1 MYLELWK
8 TKTKNGY
15 LGVSKNRATPNHP
28 SQKQPW
34 LGIETKKSSVTKG
47 GFRHPYI
54 SHYTS
59 ILSALYHLYIP
70 IFVSESQI
78 PLNLILS
85 PWYSH
90 ICQLNPIK
98 SHDSPLYPLIY
109 PIINP
114 HSPMRSFVFGWW
126 SHEIMPF
133 FRWKQ
138 SFSELIK
145 HQDNSATV
153 EAGSAGKFKYN
164 HVTWRAC
171 RNYWGPRRLQK
182 MCVFLGFSYDWV
194 VVSNMINMYKNPSH
208 WRTPSFFK
216 MVKIT
221 NQMMLIGRFHG
232 I

>member
-1 MYLELWK
+1 MSADFPTQISIFFCEGAPIWVYLELWK

-34 LGIETKKSSVTKG
+34 LSIETKKTSVTKG
-47 GFRHPYI
+47 DFRHPYI

-109 PIINP
+109 PTINP
-114 HSPMRSFVFGWW
+114 HSPMISFVFGWC
-126 SHEIMPF
+126 
-133 FRWKQ
+133 
-138 SFSELIK
+138 SFNISL
-145 HQDNSATV
+145 T
-153 EAGSAGKFKYN
+153 
-164 HVTWRAC
+164 
-171 RNYWGPRRLQK
+171 
-182 MCVFLGFSYDWV
+182 LG
-194 VVSNMINMYKNPSH
+194 
-208 WRTPSFFK
+208 
-216 MVKIT
+216 
-221 NQMMLIGRFHG
+221 
-232 I
+232 